1 MVMVKHY
8 SSYEYVDMF
17 NTVEACGGSSHATE
31 VLCGLPFPTHS
42 RSLYVE
48 QQLAKDN

>member
-17 NTVEACGGSSHATE
+17 NTVEACGVSSHVTE
-31 VLCGLPFPTHS
+31 VSHGLQFPTHP
-42 RSLYVE
+42 RSVYVE
-48 QQLAKDN
+48 QQLAKDS

>member
-17 NTVEACGGSSHATE
+17 NTLEACGGSSHVTE
-31 VLCGLPFPTHS
+31 VSHGLQFPAHS
-42 RSLYVE
+42 RSFYVE
-48 QQLAKDN
+48 RQLAKDS